1 MPYKVAILFTTFQE
15 DVDDEDR
22 EERLDRIRDKLK
34 ARKRKVAFEEGEE
47 GADDDLEKFV
57 DEQRQS
63 ERKAE
68 L

>member
-1 MPYKVAILFTTFQE
+1 MFLFTKFQE

-34 ARKRKVAFEEGEE
+34 ARKRKVVFEEAE
-47 GADDDLEKFV
+47 GADDDLERVV
-57 DEQRQS
+57 DEQRES